1 MPHVATTSTPLI
13 LVEQL
18 FLLKLLTDALNFSYM
33 LDHTYF
39 ALFLTVLCLFLEAL
53 DGEEVGEDIH
63 ASWRC

>member
-1 MPHVATTSTPLI
+1 MPHAATTSTPLI

-18 FLLKLLTDALNFSYM
+18 FLLKLLVDALAFSYM

-39 ALFLTVLCLFLEAL
+39 PLFLTILRLFLEAL